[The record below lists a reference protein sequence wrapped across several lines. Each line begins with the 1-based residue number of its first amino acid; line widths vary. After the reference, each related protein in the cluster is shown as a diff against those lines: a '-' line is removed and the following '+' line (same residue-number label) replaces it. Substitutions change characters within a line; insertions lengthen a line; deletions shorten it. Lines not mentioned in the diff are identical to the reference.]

1 MVSPHAHLDA
11 RLAGRLVLHGALVV
25 LAGLLVGFPYAM
37 VVTGELA
44 GEERAW
50 RMAHL
55 EGVLNGLLMLA
66 AAAVGGRVALAVGE
80 QRALVVGLLLA
91 GWGNVVAAT
100 LAAIFR
106 VRGLEPAGPL
116 ANLAVFSL
124 FSAAVVGV
132 LVAVALL
139 AIGAARGASLN
150 RTSPPAG

>member
-1 MVSPHAHLDA
+1 VPGPLAPLDA
-11 RLAGRLVLHGALVV
+11 RRAARLALHGALVT

-66 AAAVGGRVALAVGE
+66 AAAVGGRVALRAGE
-80 QRALVVGLLLA
+80 QRALVVGLILA

-100 LAAIFR
+100 LAALHR

-116 ANLAVFSL
+116 ANLAVFAL
-124 FSAAVVGV
+124 FTAAVVGV

-139 AIGAARGASLN
+139 ALGAARAARGAG
-150 RTSPPAG
+150 AA